1 MRRIGSIVALILS
14 VVLAVGVAVDTTA
27 QDKNVIRKLMVPGN
41 EPWTPTG
48 VLVGPGDAIL
58 VQAAGKVFFSNG
70 EPHSGVGP
78 AGYMGDYEQDFPV
91 DATLLGMG
99 PEEGYGDPIPGENHA
114 ALIMRIGGELIAVGA
129 GGEFSGHE
137 GEIEL
142 GINDCSFVG
151 ECYNTG
157 AFTVT
162 LTIKRGKRIEEK

>member
-1 MRRIGSIVALILS
+1 MRNGKILVLLVVAVIVAIGF
-14 VVLAVGVAVDTTA
+14 GVDAPA
-27 QDKNVIRKLMVPGN
+27 QDKNVIKKLTVQGS

-48 VLVGPGDAIL
+48 VLVGPGDTIL
-58 VQAAGKVFFSNG
+58 IQAAGKVFFSNG

-78 AGYMGDYEQDFPV
+78 AGYMGNYEQDFPV

-99 PEEGYGDPIPGENHA
+99 PEDGYGDPIPGENHA
-114 ALIMRIGGELIAVGA
+114 ALIMRVGGELVAVGA
-129 GGEFSGHE
+129 GGEFSRHE

-142 GINDCSFVG
+142 GINDCSFAG